1 MQNYFNAEVGNLSI
15 HEVQEKLRRVLL
27 EIVRANNFIDTYNDN
42 LIADLQRRSASLGE
56 PTSIVWSAENCGYII
71 QSDNAA
77 ANRNMSTNTQRAAFE
92 AFVRS
97 GNSPVPPSEIDRPL
111 PDGSYRTSAANA
123 GWVFWQAAQREQQS
137 SK

>member
-1 MQNYFNAEVGNLSI
+1 MQNYFNSEVGDLSI
-15 HEVQEKLRRVLL
+15 HEVKQKLRRVLL

-42 LIADLQRRSASLGE
+42 LIADLHRRSARLGE
-56 PTSIVWSAENCGYII
+56 PTSIVWSAENGGYII

-77 ANRNMSTNTQRAAFE
+77 TNSTMSTNTQRTAFE

-97 GNSPVPPSEIDRPL
+97 GKSPVPPSEIDRPL

-123 GWVFWQAAQREQQS
+123 GWVFWQAATKQQLEE
-137 SK
+137 K